1 MYRIRGLFIVFV
13 TGYFFSFNPAFAQG
27 IKYSVGPNC
36 QDNKVVCHNPG
47 EDPICV
53 ILEPRIHAEYIDN
66 ANSERTNRYEPAC
79 TTDNDIQTPE
89 CIDTTTD
96 SNDGA
101 AVLECVELIKCTE
114 NENGKLIA
122 TCSDGKVP
130 QCLGDDNNSPDCTQN
145 EICKNS
151 MPICNPK
158 WQAFAGGPNF
168 H

>member
-1 MYRIRGLFIVFV
+1 MSPFRGLFIVFA
-13 TGYFFSFNPAFAQG
+13 TGYFFSCNTAFAQLQ
-27 IKYSVGPNC
+27 YSVDPVC
-36 QDNKVVCHNPG
+36 QDNEV
-47 EDPICV
+47 ICPDQNTV
-53 ILEPRIHAEYIDN
+53 PKCVKLEPRIHVEYIESVN
-66 ANSERTNRYEPAC
+66 GEKINRYEPTC
-79 TTDNDIQTPE
+79 TTDNDIQIPG
-89 CIDTTTD
+89 CIDTTTG
-96 SNDGA
+96 SNDGV

-151 MPICNPK
+151 MPVCNPK
-158 WQAFAGGPNF
+158 WQAFAGGSNF